1 MVFYVPFLYMYAP
14 IYFSYFPFLGYS
26 YHVSFIINP
35 NPLNHL
41 HVSPQLFGG
50 PLIEPSI
57 PVRPS
62 VRPSTLFSVF
72 LLLDIFLLFFLLPSS
87 SPQKYHSKLSES
99 PAWKPPT
106 LWIPSCSIFVFFSS
120 VKRFPIPWHYRWKRD
135 RMLALWLIA
144 LFIENHRTQS
154 SGNLI

>member
-1 MVFYVPFLYMYAP
+1 MVLHVPFLFMYAP
-14 IYFSYFPFLGYS
+14 IYSSYFPFLGYS

-62 VRPSTLFSVF
+62 TPFSVF

-99 PAWKPPT
+99 PA
-106 LWIPSCSIFVFFSS
+106 
-120 VKRFPIPWHYRWKRD
+120 
-135 RMLALWLIA
+135 
-144 LFIENHRTQS
+144 
-154 SGNLI
+154 